1 MITMKEII
9 SQFLSHSDDLEIIL
23 FGNGL
28 IHSTYRVEKAG
39 EPAYILQKVNTLVF
53 KKPMDISSNLERLSS
68 FLISNDREVFFPLPV
83 KTIGGEDYAVYNGDY
98 FRLTPYVK
106 NSHSLDACASANEAY
121 EAAFQFGR
129 FTAAFEGMDVHQL
142 KPSIPGF
149 HDLAFR
155 WEQFMQSLEN
165 GTSDRKKIAA
175 NQISFVMENKRI
187 VDRFNLILQST
198 QYKQRVTHHDTKINN
213 VLFNESG
220 KSICPIDLD
229 TVMPGYFISDLGD
242 MFRTY
247 LSPGSEEE
255 TNLDTV
261 FVRHEFYQAIV
272 EGYMEK
278 MSDILTADE
287 KEMISYAGE
296 FMIFMQA
303 IRFLADFLNDDIYYG
318 IRYEMNNYD
327 RTVNQL
333 HLLKSF
339 QRIQH

>member
-1 MITMKEII
+1 MRMKEIV
-9 SQFLSHSDDLEIIL
+9 SQFITLSDDLEVVS

-39 EPAYILQKVNTLVF
+39 EPKFILQKMNTMVF
-53 KKPMDISSNLERLSS
+53 KKPLDISSNLKHLSS
-68 FLISNDREVFFPLPV
+68 FLISNDREIFFPLPV
-83 KTIGGEDYAVYNGDY
+83 KTNNGEDYALHNGEY
-98 FRLTPYVK
+98 YRLTPFVK
-106 NSHSLDACASANEAY
+106 NSHSLDACASADEAY
-121 EAAFQFGR
+121 EAAFQFGK
-129 FTAAFEGMDVHQL
+129 FTSAFEGMDVQQL

-149 HDLAFR
+149 HDLVFR
-155 WEQFMQSLEN
+155 WKQFMQSLEN
-165 GTSDRKKIAA
+165 GNPERKKIASTE
-175 NQISFVMENKRI
+175 IDFVLKNRNI
-187 VDRFNLILQST
+187 VEKFKIILQSD
-198 QYKQRVTHHDTKINN
+198 QFRLRVTHHDTKINN

-255 TNLDTV
+255 TNLDNV
-261 FVRHEFYQAIV
+261 FVRKEFYQAIV

-278 MSDILTADE
+278 MSDILTTNE
-287 KEMISYAGE
+287 KEIIDYAGE
-296 FMIFMQA
+296 FMIYMQA
-303 IRFLADFLNDDIYYG
+303 IRFLADFLNNDIYYG

-333 HLLKSF
+333 HLLDSF
-339 QRIQH
+339 QRIQQ

>member
-1 MITMKEII
+1 MKDII
-9 SQFLSHSDDLEIIL
+9 SQFLSQTDDLVVVP

-28 IHSTYRVEKAG
+28 IHSTYRVEKDG
-39 EPAYILQKVNTLVF
+39 EPVFILQKMNTMVF
-53 KKPMDISSNLERLSS
+53 KKPLDISSNLKHLSS

-83 KTIGGEDYAVYNGDY
+83 KTSDGEDYALFIGDY
-98 FRLTPYVK
+98 YRLTPFVK
-106 NSHSLDACASANEAY
+106 NSHSLDTCSSADEAY

-129 FTAAFEGMDVHQL
+129 FTSAFEGMDVQLL
-142 KPSIPGF
+142 KPAIPGF
-149 HDLAFR
+149 HDLVFR
-155 WEQFMQSLEN
+155 WEQFMESLEN
-165 GTSDRKKIAA
+165 GNHERKKIAA
-175 NQISFVMENKRI
+175 KQISFVLENKHI
-187 VDRFNLILQST
+187 VDRFKLILKSS
-198 QYKQRVTHHDTKINN
+198 QYRLRVTHHDTKINN
-213 VLFNESG
+213 VLFNREG

-229 TVMPGYFISDLGD
+229 TVMPGFFISDLGD

-255 TNLDTV
+255 TDLEAV
-261 FVRHEFYQAIV
+261 FVRNDFYQAIV

-278 MSDILTADE
+278 MADILTADE
-287 KEMISYAGE
+287 KQNISYAGE

-333 HLLKSF
+333 HLLESF
-339 QRIQH
+339 QCNQQ